1 MINLFISAIVFGTVI
16 LYGALGEILTEKSG
30 NLNLGVPGVMYLG
43 GIAGLASAFAYELST
58 PNPIPAVCLII
69 SFVCAFL
76 AAALGGLIYSFLT
89 ITLRA
94 NQNVTGL
101 TLTIFGGALNTLAGG
116 VGQISVAT
124 TSAAYRASLP
134 FATKL
139 GWFGQVFLNHGF
151 MVYLAIVLA
160 VLMHFF
166 FTKSRMGLNLR
177 AVGENPATADAAGIN
192 VTRYKYLATCIGAGI
207 SGLGG
212 LYYTMD
218 YIKGTWASEG
228 TIEALGWLA
237 VALVIFAVWR
247 SLNAIWGAYLFG
259 FLTWLYLYVPQIRAW
274 LIATLHLSN
283 DALQLLN
290 LTRSS
295 QELFKMLPY
304 LATILVLVLVSLRKK
319 RENQPPASLGS
330 PYFREER

>member
-1 MINLFISAIVFGTVI
+1 MTQAIALFQAAIVFGTVI

-30 NLNLGVPGVMYLG
+30 NLNLGVPGIMYLG
-43 GIAGLASAFAYELST
+43 GIAGLASSFFYELST
-58 PNPIPAVCLII
+58 PNPNPAICLIL

-76 AAALGGLIYSFLT
+76 AAAAGGLIFSFLT

-101 TLTIFGGALNTLAGG
+101 TLTIFGGGVANFFGGALNNMAGG

-124 TSAAYRASLP
+124 TSAAYRATIPGLSGLGVVG
-134 FATKL
+134 KL
-139 GWFGQVFLNHGF
+139 FFSYGF

-160 VLMHFF
+160 VVILWFL
-166 FTKSRMGLNLR
+166 TRTRAGLNLR

-192 VTRYKYLATCIGAGI
+192 VTRYKYLATCVGAGI

-237 VALVIFAVWR
+237 VALVIFAVWK
-247 SLNAIWGAYLFG
+247 SVHAIWGSYLFG
-259 FLTWLYLYVPQIRAW
+259 FLTWLYYYIPGLGRA
-274 LIATLHLSN
+274 
-283 DALQLLN
+283 D
-290 LTRSS
+290 

-304 LATILVLVLVSLRKK
+304 VVTIAVLIIMSTRKK
-319 RENQPPASLGS
+319 RENQPPASLGL
-330 PYFREER
+330 PYFREDR